1 MLLCLFKVMIYC
13 MKYLCVGTLKPLYA
27 LFVRDLKHTWNR
39 HINTL
44 VCSLP
49 RLKYNARKFVKN
61 NLFLLTNR
69 YDLTVIFQKYM
80 YCTYQIANVSLN
92 VPFNMTTINIQVFKM
107 HYDVIFVL
115 IRREKLSVF
124 TGN

>member
-1 MLLCLFKVMIYC
+1 MPE
-13 MKYLCVGTLKPLYA
+13 TL
-27 LFVRDLKHTWNR
+27 
-39 HINTL
+39 
-44 VCSLP
+44 S
-49 RLKYNARKFVKN
+49 RKIF
-61 NLFLLTNR
+61 FLLTNR